1 MNESTSAESVPF
13 IDLHAQYLSIREEI
27 DSAVSQVI
35 SASAFIGGH
44 FLNAFEEDFRHY
56 CGTTEAVGVSNGTDA
71 VRLALLACGVGPGDE
86 VITVP
91 NTFIATTEAVTMIG
105 AKIKFVDVESTTLNM
120 DPRLLESAV
129 TDRTKA
135 ILPVHLYGRPADMDR
150 ILAVARKNGLKVVS
164 DAAQA
169 HGAMYRNR
177 GIGTMGDAATFSFYP
192 GKNLGAYGDAGAVVT
207 NDPEIARR
215 VRLLRDHGRTK
226 KYEHELEG
234 FNCRMDGLQGAVLSV
249 KLRHLERWTD
259 LRRKHAARYSSLLEG
274 ISSVRT
280 PVEARDCKA
289 VYHIFA
295 IETDR
300 RDEIQHYLRS
310 QRIETGIHYPI
321 PLHLQPAYSYL
332 RLGRGS
338 FPVAERLAERVLSL
352 PIFPEMSD
360 TQIERVSGAIRTAIQ
375 TLCKHT

>member
-1 MNESTSAESVPF
+1 MNKPSAADGIPF
-13 IDLHAQYLSIREEI
+13 LDLQAQYQSIREEI
-27 DSAVSQVI
+27 DSAISQVI
-35 SASAFIGGH
+35 SASAFIGGP
-44 FLNAFEEDFRHY
+44 FLNAFEEDFRRY
-56 CGTTEAVGVSNGTDA
+56 CGTAEAVGVSNGTDA

-120 DPRLLESAV
+120 DPRQLERAV
-129 TDRTKA
+129 TNRTKA
-135 ILPVHLYGRPADMDR
+135 ILPVHLYGRPADMDP
-150 ILAVARKNGLKVVS
+150 ILAVARKRDLKVVS

-169 HGAMYRNR
+169 HGAMYRSR

-215 VRLLRDHGRTK
+215 VRLLRDHGRTR

-234 FNCRMDGLQGAVLSV
+234 FNCRMDGLQGAILSV

-259 LRRKHAARYSSLLEG
+259 LRRRHAARYSSLLQG
-274 ISSVRT
+274 IASLRT
-280 PVEARDCKA
+280 PLEASDSKA
-289 VYHIFA
+289 VYHIYA
-295 IETDR
+295 IETER
-300 RDEIQHYLRS
+300 RDEIQHFLRS
-310 QRIETGIHYPI
+310 QHIETGIHYPI

-338 FPVAERLAERVLSL
+338 FPVAESLAERMLSL
-352 PIFPEMSD
+352 PIFPEMTDS
-360 TQIERVSGAIRTAIQ
+360 QITRVANAVRAAIQ
-375 TLCKHT
+375 TPA